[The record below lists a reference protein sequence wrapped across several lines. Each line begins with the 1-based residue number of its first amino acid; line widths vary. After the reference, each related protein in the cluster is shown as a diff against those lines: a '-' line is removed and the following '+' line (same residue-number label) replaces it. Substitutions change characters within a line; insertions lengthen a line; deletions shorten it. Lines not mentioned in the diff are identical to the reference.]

1 MEVSASARSLSRL
14 LLMVGGLTYTGWHW
28 FHIQLEPN
36 AVDPLRERLGFL
48 VLTVVLVLLSYRRA
62 LKRHLISISY
72 VVVVVGTAHYFSL
85 VARNDISTPYLVGVF
100 VVLGAVSTLLL
111 SPRAS
116 IIYALAT
123 VLMATLVAALA
134 THAPLEDRIELLAG
148 TSTIQLGMGVSA
160 WRNMILQGTARELE
174 AARQQLR
181 QLRGLLPI
189 CMHCNRIRDQGNHW
203 EQFESYVEAHTDASF
218 THSLCRECADKH
230 YPGA

>member
-1 MEVSASARSLSRL
+1 ML
-14 LLMVGGLTYTGWHW
+14 VGGFTYAGWHW
-28 FHIQLEPN
+28 FHILLEPN
-36 AVDPLRERLGFL
+36 AVDPLIERLGFL
-48 VLTVVLVLLSYRRA
+48 ALTAVLVLLSYRQA
-62 LKRHLISISY
+62 FKRHLISLSY
-72 VVVVVGTAHYFSL
+72 VVVGVGTAHYFSL

-100 VVLGAVSTLLL
+100 VVLGAVSTFML

-123 VLMATLVAALA
+123 ALMAAAVAAFA

-148 TSTIQLGMGVSA
+148 TTTIQLGLAVSA

-189 CMHCNRIRDQGNHW
+189 CMHCNRIRNQGNRW